1 MIHLVDPRQNR
12 LFDPFQGVISTA
24 GQRIIAEGWQGVFR
38 HVVLQSMPVGKLAEN
53 FSQAL
58 GAPTKELY
66 SMAGLVF
73 LADFF
78 EWTVDAA
85 VEAYI
90 FRSDVQYALNLEPGV
105 AVSTRTLERYQKV
118 FRENELATQIF
129 HDVTTRLAETL
140 ELDIS
145 CQRLDSTHV
154 CSRMASFGRT
164 KLMAVAIKR
173 FLTQVRRHDLELYTE
188 LPEEFRGRYE
198 PAESHLF
205 SGAKDADARQRSRQQ
220 AAEDLHW
227 IIDRFSQC
235 ADMTGRS
242 SYKALVTIFNQ
253 QCELSEG
260 KVVVKAKTGGD
271 CMQNPS
277 DPEASYDAHKG
288 QGYQVQLAETCN
300 PANEVELITG
310 ALPQSAAEPDGGAVV
325 PMLDQLEESKL
336 LPEAMLADSLYGGDE
351 NVQAAEARGVELV
364 APIPGCEPKIG
375 PAALTLDDFAVDERT
390 GRVEACPRGHTPLVV
405 KRDKEA
411 GTTRIEMAPEV
422 CAGCPLRD
430 ACPIHKTRDGRYTLE
445 FTDKAHRLAGRRRE
459 QETPVFTER
468 YARRSGIESTNS
480 GLKNRLGLKRLR
492 VRGRGSVFRV
502 ILHKVA
508 GWNVLR
514 AAASTKMRAWVSSQ
528 VAQTLKGGES
538 GPNERLFA
546 PFCGHGTTSRRFIG
560 ALTAVRMNLELRS
573 PLEQKSGN
581 SHTRASVGNVC
592 IRHFPDDR

>member
-1 MIHLVDPRQNR
+1 MIHSVDPRQNR
-12 LFDPFQGVISTA
+12 LFDPFQGVIPPA
-24 GQRIIAEGWQGVFR
+24 GQRIIAAGWQGVFR
-38 HVVLQSMPVGKLAEN
+38 HALLEVMPVGELAEN
-53 FSQAL
+53 FSREL

-78 EWTVDAA
+78 GWTAEEA
-85 VEAYI
+85 VHAYI

-105 AVSTRTLERYQKV
+105 TVCSRTVERYQQL
-118 FRENELATQIF
+118 FRDNELATRIF
-129 HDVTTRLAETL
+129 HDVTTRLAEML

-145 CQRLDSTHV
+145 CQRLDSTHIF
-154 CSRMASFGRT
+154 SHMASFGRT

-173 FLTQVRRHDLELYTE
+173 FLTQVRRHDPELYAA
-188 LPEEFRGRYE
+188 LPEEFRRRYE
-198 PAESHLF
+198 PAESQLC
-205 SGAKDADARQRSRQQ
+205 SAAKDAEARQRSRQQ
-220 AAEDLHW
+220 AAEDLLW
-227 IIDRFSQC
+227 VIERCANC

-242 SYKALVTIFNQ
+242 TYKALVTIFSQ
-253 QCELSEG
+253 QCEVSAG

-277 DPEASYDAHKG
+277 DPTATYDAHKG
-288 QGYQVQLAETCN
+288 QGYQAQIAETCS
-300 PANEVELITG
+300 PENEVQLITA
-310 ALPQSAAEPDGGAVV
+310 ALPQSAAEPDGGSVV
-325 PMLDQLEESKL
+325 PMLDQLTESKL
-336 LPEAMLADSLYGGDE
+336 LPETMLADTLYGGDE
-351 NVQAAEARGVELV
+351 NVQAAETRGVELV
-364 APIPGCEPKIG
+364 APIPGCEPEID

-390 GRVEACPRGHTPLVV
+390 GRVEACPQGHAPLVV
-405 KRDKEA
+405 ERDKEA

-422 CAGCPLRD
+422 CAGCPFRN

-459 QETPVFTER
+459 QETPVFRER

-480 GLKNRLGLKRLR
+480 GLKNRLGMKRLR

-514 AAASTKMRAWVSSQ
+514 AAASQKMRAWVSGQ

-538 GPNERLFA
+538 GPNERLYAPVLRRWDDFQTVFGGSHGRPHDFA
-546 PFCGHGTTSRRFIG
+546 GLL
-560 ALTAVRMNLELRS
+560 AA
-573 PLEQKSGN
+573 
-581 SHTRASVGNVC
+581 
-592 IRHFPDDR
+592 

>member
-1 MIHLVDPRQNR
+1 MIHAVDPRQNR
-12 LFDPFQGVISTA
+12 LFDPFQGVIPPA

-38 HVVLQSMPVGKLAEN
+38 HALLEVMPVGELAEN
-53 FSQAL
+53 FSREL

-78 EWTVDAA
+78 GWTAEEA
-85 VEAYI
+85 VHAYI
-90 FRSDVQYALNLEPGV
+90 FWSDVQYALNLEPGV
-105 AVSTRTLERYQKV
+105 TVCSRTVERYQKL
-118 FRENELATQIF
+118 FRDNELATRIF
-129 HDVTTRLAETL
+129 HDVTTRLAEML

-154 CSRMASFGRT
+154 FSRMASFGRT

-173 FLTQVRRHDLELYTE
+173 FLTQVRRHDPELYAA
-188 LPEEFRGRYE
+188 LPEEFRRRYE
-198 PAESHLF
+198 PAESQLF
-205 SGAKDADARQRSRQQ
+205 SGAKDAEARQRSRQQ
-220 AAEDLHW
+220 AAEDLLW
-227 IIDRFSQC
+227 IIDRFANC
-235 ADMTGRS
+235 AGMTGRS

-253 QCELSEG
+253 QCEVREG
-260 KVVVKAKTGGD
+260 KVVVTAKTGGD

-277 DPEASYDAHKG
+277 DAEAGYDAHKG
-288 QGYQVQLAETCN
+288 QGYQVQLAETCS
-300 PANEVELITG
+300 PANEVQLITG

-325 PMLDQLEESKL
+325 PMLDQLKESKL
-336 LPEAMLADSLYGGDE
+336 LPEVMLADTLYGSDE
-351 NVQAAEARGVELV
+351 NVQAAETRGVELA
-364 APIPGCEPKIG
+364 APIPGCEPEID

-390 GRVEACPRGHTPLVV
+390 GRVEACPQGHTPLVV
-405 KRDKEA
+405 ERNEEA

-422 CAGCPLRD
+422 CGGCPFHN

-480 GLKNRLGLKRLR
+480 GLKNRLGMKRLR

-514 AAASTKMRAWVSSQ
+514 AAAAKTMRAWVSGQ

-538 GPNERLFA
+538 GPNERLCALVLRRWEDFQTV
-546 PFCGHGTTSRRFIG
+546 FGGSHGRPHDFG
-560 ALTAVRMNLELRS
+560 ASLA
-573 PLEQKSGN
+573 
-581 SHTRASVGNVC
+581 A
-592 IRHFPDDR
+592 